1 MKVGL
6 LELRIENTLWE
17 REGFMGEESWKV
29 KIEMGR
35 GRPFQGRGTVE
46 YFLNTTVYLGPPS

>member
-1 MKVGL
+1 M
-6 LELRIENTLWE
+6 ELRIENTLWE